1 MTRELCLVR
10 HGHCERSGTL
20 LGQFDAPLTAEGLVQ
35 AQALAAQLAGCGAE
49 RLVSSDLRRS
59 VQTATAL
66 AARLDLSLETDP
78 RLREISYG
86 PWDGLTWAEIE
97 RLDPSGAPRK
107 LADWTS
113 WTPPGGE
120 PFDAFLARV
129 QNARVSLAAARARLT
144 VVVAHR
150 GVNAVLSGQ
159 PLETFQQ
166 HYGSALRV
174 PLP

>member
-10 HGHCERSGTL
+10 HGHCKRSGTL
-20 LGQFDAPLTAEGLVQ
+20 LGQFDAPLTAEGFVQ

-49 RLVSSDLRRS
+49 RLVSSDLRRA
-59 VQTATAL
+59 VQTATVL
-66 AARLDLSLETDP
+66 AARLDLSLETEP

-97 RLDPSGAPRK
+97 RLDPTGASRK

-120 PFDAFLARV
+120 PFEAFLARV
-129 QNARVSLAAARARLT
+129 RGARVSLAAAPARLT

-159 PLETFQQ
+159 PLDTFQQ
-166 HYGSALRV
+166 HYGTALRV
-174 PLP
+174 SLP

>member
-10 HGHCERSGTL
+10 HGHCEKGGTL
-20 LGQFDAPLTAEGLVQ
+20 LGQCDVPLTAEGLVQ

-49 RLVSSDLRRS
+49 RLVSSDLRRAM
-59 VQTATAL
+59 QTATIL
-66 AARLDLSLETDP
+66 AGRLDLLLETDR

-86 PWDGLTWAEIE
+86 PWDGLAWTEIE
-97 RLDPSGAPRK
+97 RLDPAGAPRK
-107 LADWTS
+107 LVDWTS

-129 QNARVSLAAARARLT
+129 HDARMSLAAVPARLT
-144 VVVAHR
+144 IVVAHR

-159 PLETFQQ
+159 PLDTFQQ
-166 HYGSALRV
+166 RYGTALRV
-174 PLP
+174 PLT

>member
-97 RLDPSGAPRK
+97 RLDPTGAPRK

-120 PFDAFLARV
+120 SFDVFLARV
-129 QNARVSLAAARARLT
+129 HDARVSLAAARARLT

-159 PLETFQQ
+159 PLDTFQQ
-166 HYGSALRV
+166 DYGTARRV
-174 PLP
+174 PLL